1 MRSAARARANDSTV
15 YRVIPPWEGRS
26 KHFTQ
31 EFEVFS
37 LTLMRDMPV
46 KRAGEILGESESRM
60 RRMLFALVKAV

>member
-1 MRSAARARANDSTV
+1 
-15 YRVIPPWEGRS
+15 VIPPWEGRS